1 MSIKAKTAPGRKSQE
16 THSIECKFC
25 GLEKQAPIAT
35 TAYTCWQCVIEQYW
49 HPEDAPK
56 KKSVGY
62 PKGWRF
68 MKEFVHENGT
78 VYHKGEEQPDLK
90 GTLQPTPLTIKEPKA
105 KKSKVQKAQ
114 EKQEALARYSKL
126 KKDLV
131 KEQRVTYRK
140 KIESELKK
148 LQKLI

>member
-1 MSIKAKTAPGRKSQE
+1 MSTKAKTIQRRTQDM
-16 THSIECKFC
+16 HSIECKFC
-25 GLEKQAPIAT
+25 GLEKQAPVSIT
-35 TAYTCWQCVIEQYW
+35 GYTCWQCVIDEYW
-49 HPEDAPK
+49 SPTDAPK
-56 KKSVGY
+56 KKSIGY

-68 MKEFVHENGT
+68 MKQFVHENGT

-90 GTLQPTPLTIKEPKA
+90 GTLPPTPLTAKEPKV

-114 EKQEALARYSKL
+114 ERQEALSRYSKL

-131 KEQRVTYRK
+131 KEKRVTYRR
-140 KIESELKK
+140 KIETELKK

>member
-1 MSIKAKTAPGRKSQE
+1 MSTKAKSTRRSQE
-16 THSIECKFC
+16 THTIECKFC
-25 GLEKQAPIAT
+25 GVEKLAPIET
-35 TAYTCWQCVIEQYW
+35 TGYTCWQCVIEQYW
-49 HPEDAPK
+49 SPADAPK

-78 VYHKGEEQPDLK
+78 VYRKGEEQPDLK
-90 GTLQPTPLTIKEPKA
+90 GTLQPTPLSIKEPKA

-131 KEQRVTYRK
+131 KEVRVTYRK
-140 KIESELKK
+140 KIEIELKK